1 MTERPILFSGPMV
14 RAILAGKKTQTRR
27 LVRPSPGLQRTW
39 LDERGID
46 SVQSGQMATAWAN
59 AQSVYGWSMIHP
71 TAGDG
76 SPLGFITSPYGGPGD
91 RLWTKETFALSRVFD
106 QSRPGELPVIE
117 RDVPVWYR
125 AEDGEESWANRG
137 RWRSSIHMPRWASR
151 LTLDVEAVRV
161 ERLRAITEA
170 DAVAE
175 GATCWSCG
183 GPVDGT
189 SESECHCY
197 HTRAAARDSFAAL
210 WDSINSDRAPWS
222 DNPWV
227 WVVSFRRAE

>member
-27 LVRPSPGLQRTW
+27 LLSGAMHTAVSTFELEHCGLWQQVVAASAQFPVSYGPQVRC
-39 LDERGID
+39 
-46 SVQSGQMATAWAN
+46 
-59 AQSVYGWSMIHP
+59 
-71 TAGDG
+71 
-76 SPLGFITSPYGGPGD
+76 PYGGAGG
-91 RLWTKETFALSRVFD
+91 RLWVRETFALPRALDSV
-106 QSRPGELPVIE
+106 RPRDLPISE
-117 RDVPVWYR
+117 RWGPVWYR
-125 AEDGEESWANRG
+125 ASDGDESWANRG
-137 RWRSSIHMPRWASR
+137 RWRSSLHMPRWASR

-161 ERLRAITEA
+161 ERLHAIPEA

-175 GATCWSCG
+175 GATCWACG

-197 HTRAAARDSFAAL
+197 HTRAPARDSFAAL
-210 WDSINSDRAPWS
+210 WDSINSTRAPWA
-222 DNPWV
+222 DNPYV